1 MPVAVQKAGWPGG
14 NLILAAVPPEERAR
28 LLPHIELASLEARR
42 QLHAADER
50 IAWLYFPASAV
61 VAAFGVSRKGATTHY
76 ALVGSEGF
84 TGVNAVLG
92 DLRAVG
98 NTLVQHAGSCY
109 RLPAD
114 PVSEA
119 FQRSAMLRRVV
130 LRYLSWH
137 VTQISQSSL
146 CTAHHP
152 VEQRLARWLLQSQD
166 LAGTADLRAT
176 HELVATVLGVR
187 REAVTLAAHRLQAR
201 KAVLCTRGHFSL
213 VDRAALEALACECY
227 GLLKHDRG
235 LLMKEISGAQPS
247 NGPQAR

>member
-1 MPVAVQKAGWPGG
+1 MPVAVQKPGWPGG
-14 NLILAAVPPEERAR
+14 NLILAAVPPEERAG
-28 LLPHIELASLEARR
+28 LLPQLELVRLETRR
-42 QLHAADER
+42 GLHAADER
-50 IAWLYFPASAV
+50 IAWLYFPVDTVLAT
-61 VAAFGVSRKGATTHY
+61 FGVSRKGATTHY

-92 DLRAVG
+92 DQRAVG

-109 RLPAD
+109 RLPVL
-114 PVSEA
+114 PVSET
-119 FQRSAMLRRVV
+119 FQRSAALRRVL

-152 VEQRLARWLLQSQD
+152 VEQRLARWVLQTQD
-166 LAGTADLRAT
+166 LSGSAELRVT
-176 HELVATVLGVR
+176 HELVATILGVR

-201 KAVLCTRGHFSL
+201 AALACGRGHFSV

-227 GLLKHDRG
+227 GLLRNDRI
-235 LLMKEISGAQPS
+235 LLAKEISAPFSS
-247 NGPQAR
+247 NGSQAR

>member
-1 MPVAVQKAGWPGG
+1 MPVALQKAGWPGG
-14 NLILAAVPPEERAR
+14 NLILAAVPPEERAG
-28 LLPHIELASLEARR
+28 LLPQLELVPLEARR
-42 QLHAADER
+42 ELHAADER
-50 IAWLYFPASAV
+50 MAWLYFPVSAV

-98 NTLVQHAGSCY
+98 NTLVQHGGSCY
-109 RLPAD
+109 RLPVH

-119 FQRSAMLRRVV
+119 FQRSAALRRAV

-152 VEQRLARWLLQSQD
+152 VEQRLSRWLLQSQD
-166 LAGTADLRAT
+166 LARSADLRVT
-176 HELVATVLGVR
+176 HELVATILGVR
-187 REAVTLAAHRLQAR
+187 REAVTIAAQRLQAR
-201 KAVLCTRGHFSL
+201 AAIACARGHFSV

-227 GLLKHDRG
+227 GLLANDRI
-235 LLMKEISGAQPS
+235 LLARDISAPLPS
-247 NGPQAR
+247 NGSQAR